1 MTPLPFLLNNI
12 ELPLHQMSNLNLQ
25 EDVETILATERE
37 VGVEA
42 YGPGFVY
49 YLHCYD
55 RPENLGLMPY
65 LHTRVGDIKA
75 LFTAVKNLWPEDT
88 QFLELDD
95 HYWDALSIYR
105 QSTEL
110 SRRRFPAFFR
120 GLFMKEE
127 TYIERDATQEILTR
141 RTRVLNRLIP
151 YLSDHLFSEHTPL
164 ISMFSLADA
173 DNENTAFAPYVFYG
187 QQVVVLVGKRW
198 IL

>member
-1 MTPLPFLLNNI
+1 MTPLPFLLNDI
-12 ELPLHQMSNLNLQ
+12 ELPLHQMSNLNLR
-25 EDVETILATERE
+25 EDVDAILTTERAFGE
-37 VGVEA
+37 DA

-49 YLHCYD
+49 YLNCYD

-65 LHTRVGDIKA
+65 THTRVGDIKA

-105 QSTEL
+105 QSSEL
-110 SRRRFPAFFR
+110 NRRRFPAFFR
-120 GLFMKEE
+120 GLFMQEE
-127 TYIERDATQEILTR
+127 TYIEQDSTQEFLTR

-187 QQVVVLVGKRW
+187 QQVVMVVGKRW